1 MFAILRRRNFALL
14 WFGQLIS
21 IIGDWVLFIALPFY
35 VYDMTGSALATGMMF
50 AAQLLPSLL
59 LGSVAGVFVD
69 RWDRK
74 RVMIA
79 SDVLRGLVLLLLLV
93 VRSPEQL
100 WVVYLVAIAQ
110 STLGQF
116 FVPAKN
122 AIIPNLVDENELIGA
137 NSLNAVSDSVTRLI
151 GPSLGGV
158 LMAWLGLTSVVLVDS
173 ASFFI
178 SALMI
183 ALIALPEL
191 ASQPAVVQAATTFG
205 ATWRKFAQEWLE
217 GLRLIRQDRAL
228 SGLFVVMGI
237 SALADAILSGLFVV
251 LVTQLLHGTAQELG
265 WLMAGQGAGGLIGG
279 LLITRMSQRL
289 GTVRMVALG
298 FLTIGV
304 LDPLI
309 FLSQSIPTA
318 FLLIVPIGFTVVG
331 AMVGLNTLLQ
341 SSTRDAFRGRVF
353 GALFTSGSLMRL
365 IGIVSG
371 SLLADAI
378 GVIPPL
384 LIGGLLWVAGGVLA
398 WQLLPTSHQETRA
411 LGAAERVPAEPSL

>member
-35 VYDMTGSALATGMMF
+35 VYNMTGSALATGSMF

-69 RWDRK
+69 RWNRK

-79 SDVLRGLVLLLLLV
+79 SDALRGLVLLLLLV

-122 AIIPNLVDENELIGA
+122 AIIPVLVDEHELIGA

-183 ALIALPEL
+183 ALIALPKVV
-191 ASQPAVVQAATTFG
+191 SQPAAVEVATRFG
-205 ATWRKFAQEWLE
+205 VAWRRFAQEWLE
-217 GLRLIRQDRAL
+217 GLRLIRKDRVL
-228 SGLFVVMGI
+228 SGLFAVMGI
-237 SALADAILSGLFVV
+237 SALADAILSGIFVV

-265 WLMAGQGAGGLIGG
+265 WLMAGQGVGGLIGG
-279 LLITRMSQRL
+279 LLISRMSERL

-304 LDPLI
+304 LDPLL
-309 FLSQSIPTA
+309 FVSQSVPVA
-318 FLLIVPIGFTVVG
+318 FLLIVPIGFTIVG
-331 AMVGLNTLLQ
+331 SMVGLNTLLQ
-341 SSTRDAFRGRVF
+341 SNSRDEFRGRVF

-365 IGIVSG
+365 IGIVFG

-384 LIGGLLWVAGGVLA
+384 WIGGLLWVAGGVLA
-398 WQLLPTSHQETRA
+398 WLLLPISHQETRA

>member
-69 RWDRK
+69 RWNRK

-93 VRSPEQL
+93 VRSPDQL

-110 STLGQF
+110 STIGQF

-151 GPSLGGV
+151 GPSLGGM
-158 LMAWLGLTSVVLVDS
+158 LMAWLGLTSVVLVVS
-173 ASFFI
+173 ASFLV

-183 ALIALPEL
+183 ALIAL
-191 ASQPAVVQAATTFG
+191 
-205 ATWRKFAQEWLE
+205 
-217 GLRLIRQDRAL
+217 
-228 SGLFVVMGI
+228 
-237 SALADAILSGLFVV
+237 
-251 LVTQLLHGTAQELG
+251 
-265 WLMAGQGAGGLIGG
+265 
-279 LLITRMSQRL
+279 
-289 GTVRMVALG
+289 
-298 FLTIGV
+298 
-304 LDPLI
+304 
-309 FLSQSIPTA
+309 
-318 FLLIVPIGFTVVG
+318 
-331 AMVGLNTLLQ
+331 
-341 SSTRDAFRGRVF
+341 
-353 GALFTSGSLMRL
+353 
-365 IGIVSG
+365 
-371 SLLADAI
+371 
-378 GVIPPL
+378 
-384 LIGGLLWVAGGVLA
+384 
-398 WQLLPTSHQETRA
+398 
-411 LGAAERVPAEPSL
+411 